1 MQAAEQTT
9 QVTWLLDIQ
18 PLYDTIIDIQL
29 QENCELSTVKLRYYD
44 KGLYIPLS
52 TTLKF
57 SAYQL
62 IPNKITLFSEN
73 NTYLQRHKF
82 FSISSCNHNRV

>member
-29 QENCELSTVKLRYYD
+29 LENCKLSTVELRYD
-44 KGLYIPLS
+44 DTGLHIAS
-52 TTLKF
+52 SMTFKF
-57 SAYQL
+57 SAYQAA
-62 IPNKITLFSEN
+62 I
-73 NTYLQRHKF
+73 
-82 FSISSCNHNRV
+82 